1 MASNETLYRAR
12 FELPELIEQGRTNAL
27 QCRVY
32 SSTTGALSAPT
43 SGTVSVYDA
52 TNTAIVSAGA
62 VTVTGSIATYSLL
75 STLLTSPALGDGWRV
90 EWALLMADG
99 VVHTFRNDGAL
110 VRRLLYPC
118 WTEADLYRVCSP
130 LDPSRADCIHTET
143 AFSDKID
150 GAFYEMERWL
160 ISRGNRPNLII
171 NPSALYDWG
180 VLLTVALIFE
190 GDMSTRL
197 NAAYAETAKMY
208 RERANVARGQI
219 RMVYDETDSG
229 SRTKTATRAG
239 EPTVWLSGRG
249 GLQSWR

>member
-1 MASNETLYRAR
+1 VASQDTLFRAR

-32 SSTTGALSAPT
+32 SATTGSLSAPT

-52 TNTAIVSAGA
+52 TNAAIVSAAA

-75 STLLTSPALGDGWRV
+75 STLLASPSLGDGWRV

-110 VRRLLYPC
+110 VRRLLYPS
-118 WTEADLYRVCSP
+118 WQEGDLYRVCSP
-130 LDPSRADCIHTET
+130 IDPSRADCIHTES

-171 NPSALYDWG
+171 NPSAIYDWG
-180 VLLTVALIFE
+180 LLLTLALIFE
-190 GDMSTRL
+190 DFATRL
-197 NAAYAETAKMY
+197 NAAYADTAKMY
-208 RERANVARGQI
+208 RERANAARGQI

-229 SRTKTATRAG
+229 SRTKTATRPG